1 MKVFHTLTDLA
12 AEKHPIYL
20 AIGVFDGVHLGHQR
34 VISQA
39 RDAARQAGGSSVALT
54 FAPHPIRVLRPDQAP
69 ALLTSTPHKLALIE
83 QQGVDACVVIKFDST
98 FAATTAE
105 EFIQQIAF
113 CRHVCVGTRFHFG
126 HNRAGTPA
134 LLEQLA
140 PRYGFGVTEIKPV
153 LTPDGE
159 MISSTAI
166 RQHILTGNL
175 DRTAVMLGRS
185 FSILGAVEKGDGV
198 GRQLGFPTAN
208 LNPALSGV
216 NSQHVYPATGGE
228 AVPPDGVYA
237 VRVRLVGQASR
248 LSSSVAL
255 DSRDGCP
262 TMPATFPGVINLGR
276 RPTFEGR
283 SHRRVLEVHILDFN
297 QDIYGQ
303 ELEVV
308 FVRKLRA
315 EQKFDSVAALKAQI
329 AADIVAA
336 RAVP

>member
-1 MKVFHTLTDLA
+1 MKVFHALTELA
-12 AEKHPIYL
+12 AEKHPIDL

-34 VISQA
+34 VLSQA
-39 RDAARQAGGSSVALT
+39 RNAARQAGGSSVALT
-54 FAPHPIRVLRPDQAP
+54 FDPHPIRLLRPDQAP
-69 ALLTSTPHKLALIE
+69 AVLTSAPHKLALIE
-83 QQGVDACVVIKFDST
+83 QQGVDACVVIKFDT
-98 FAATTAE
+98 AFAATTAE

-159 MISSTAI
+159 MISSTAV

-175 DRTAVMLGRS
+175 DRAAVMLGRP
-185 FSILGAVEKGDGV
+185 FSILGTVEKGDGV

-208 LNPALSGV
+208 LNL
-216 NSQHVYPATGGE
+216 HHE

-237 VRVRLVGQASR
+237 VRVKLVGQASS
-248 LSSSVAL
+248 LSTSPDLNKLEACS
-255 DSRDGCP
+255 
-262 TMPATFPGVINLGR
+262 TFPGIINLGR
-276 RPTFEGR
+276 RPTFAGR
-283 SHRRVLEVHILDFN
+283 SHRRVLEVHILDFAR
-297 QDIYGQ
+297 DIYGQ
-303 ELEVV
+303 KLEVV

-315 EQKFDSVAALKAQI
+315 EQKFDSVATLKAQI
-329 AADIVAA
+329 AADIIAA
-336 RAVP
+336 RQLTGATD

>member
-1 MKVFHTLTDLA
+1 MKVFHALTELA

-39 RDAARQAGGSSVALT
+39 RDAARQTGGSSVALT
-54 FAPHPIRVLRPDQAP
+54 FDPHPIRVLRPDQAP

-83 QQGVDACVVIKFDST
+83 QQGLDACVVIKFDNT

-105 EFIQQIAF
+105 EFIKQIAF

-159 MISSTAI
+159 MISSTAV

-175 DRTAVMLGRS
+175 DRAAVMLGRF
-185 FSILGAVEKGDGV
+185 FSILGTVEKGDGV

-208 LNPALSGV
+208 LNL
-216 NSQHVYPATGGE
+216 HHE

-237 VRVRLVGQASR
+237 VRVRIVERASR
-248 LSSSVAL
+248 PLLSA
-255 DSRDGCP
+255 DNGRDARS
-262 TMPATFPGVINLGR
+262 TTQLFPGVINIGR

-283 SHRRVLEVHILDFN
+283 NHRRVLEVHFLDFAR
-297 QDIYGQ
+297 DIYGQ
-303 ELEVV
+303 ELEVI
-308 FVRKLRA
+308 FVRQLRA

-329 AADIVAA
+329 TADILAA
-336 RAVP
+336 RQIIGDRHPR